1 MKKISSADISIGDDC
16 FLGNNV
22 TILKGVKLGKGCVV
36 ANSSVVTK
44 SFDDN
49 SLIAGNPAR
58 LIRVIEQK

>member
-1 MKKISSADISIGDDC
+1 MGDDC